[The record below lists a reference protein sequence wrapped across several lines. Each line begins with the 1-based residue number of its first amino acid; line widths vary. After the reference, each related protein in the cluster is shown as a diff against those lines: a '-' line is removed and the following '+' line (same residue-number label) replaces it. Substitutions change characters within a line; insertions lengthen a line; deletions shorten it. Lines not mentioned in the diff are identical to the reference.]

1 MQNHQLDSAGSASD
15 QAIEWLARL
24 RADDVTPQETAD
36 FAIWLAASQE
46 NQQAFDNAAEIWQLT
61 ARMPVQS
68 VTLKP
73 RKMHRYG
80 SLLPLATAA
89 SVLFAAFMMVLQL
102 ATPSFATGKG
112 EQRRVVLADGSI
124 AFMNT
129 ASKIQVHYSA
139 DERRIVLQQGEV
151 WFDVARNAQRPFT
164 VDGRYA
170 DAKAVGTAFS
180 VRETPGF
187 TRVTVTEGAVVLL
200 SDNGQQSPHL
210 GPGDESTVS
219 ATATDYQQVD
229 PEIVLSWQRG
239 QLVYNDVRLD
249 ALLKDLN
256 RYLPKTMTIN
266 DQHLEGL
273 RVSAVLNL
281 DDQEAMLE
289 ALSRTL
295 PIRWKSLSD
304 TLIIVT
310 SST

>member
-1 MQNHQLDSAGSASD
+1 MQDHQLDSAGSASD

-36 FAIWLAASQE
+36 FAIWLAASAD
-46 NQQAFDNAAEIWQLT
+46 NQHAFDSAAELWQLT
-61 ARMPVQS
+61 AQMPVQS
-68 VTLKP
+68 ITLKS
-73 RKMHRYG
+73 KTHRHG

-129 ASKIQVHYSA
+129 ASKMQVQYSA
-139 DERRIVLQQGEV
+139 DERRIVLHEGEV
-151 WFDVARNAQRPFT
+151 WFDVAENAQRPFT

-170 DAKAVGTAFS
+170 DAKALGTAFS

-187 TRVTVTEGAVVLL
+187 TRVSVTEGTVVLL
-200 SDNGQQSPHL
+200 SENGQESPHL
-210 GPGDESTVS
+210 RPGDESTVS
-219 ATATDYQQVD
+219 ATATAYQQVD
-229 PEIVLSWQRG
+229 PEITLSWRRG

-249 ALLKDLN
+249 VLLKDLN

-273 RVSAVLNL
+273 RVTAVLSL

-310 SST
+310 FDT

>member
-1 MQNHQLDSAGSASD
+1 MQDHQLDSAGSASD

-36 FAIWLAASQE
+36 FAIWLAASAD
-46 NQQAFDNAAEIWQLT
+46 NQHAFDSAAEVWQLT
-61 ARMPVQS
+61 AQMPVQS
-68 VTLKP
+68 ITLKP
-73 RKMHRYG
+73 KVHRHG

-89 SVLFAAFMMVLQL
+89 SVLFAAFMLVLQL

-129 ASKIQVHYSA
+129 ASKMQVHYSA
-139 DERRIVLQQGEV
+139 DERRIVLHQGEV
-151 WFDVARNAQRPFT
+151 WFDVAKNAQRPFT

-170 DAKAVGTAFS
+170 DAKALGTAFS

-187 TRVTVTEGAVVLL
+187 TRVSVTEGTVVLL
-200 SDNGQQSPHL
+200 SENGQQSPHL

-229 PEIVLSWQRG
+229 PELVLSWQRG

-249 ALLKDLN
+249 DLLKDLN

-266 DQHLEGL
+266 DQHLEDL

-310 SST
+310 SDT

>member
-1 MQNHQLDSAGSASD
+1 MQDHQLDSAGSVSD

-24 RADDVTPQETAD
+24 RAEDVTPQETAD
-36 FAIWLAASQE
+36 FAIWLAASSAHQR
-46 NQQAFDNAAEIWQLT
+46 AFDEAAELWLLS
-61 ARMPVQS
+61 AHLPPQS

-73 RKMHRYG
+73 PASRYG
-80 SLLPLATAA
+80 SVVPLATAA
-89 SVLFAAFMMVLQL
+89 SVLFAAFLMVVQL
-102 ATPSFATGKG
+102 ATPSFTTEKG

-129 ASKIQVHYSA
+129 ASKMQVHYSA
-139 DERRIVLQQGEV
+139 DERRIVLTQGEV
-151 WFDVARNAQRPFT
+151 WFDVAENAERPFT
-164 VDGRYA
+164 VDGRFT
-170 DAKAVGTAFS
+170 DAQALGTAFS

-187 TRVTVTEGAVVLL
+187 TRVSVTEGEVVLI
-200 SDNGQQSPHL
+200 DENGVNSPHL
-210 GPGDESTVS
+210 GPGDEGTVS

-229 PEIVLSWQRG
+229 PEILLAWQRG

-249 ALLKDLN
+249 ELLHDLN
-256 RYLPKTMTIN
+256 RYLPKTMAIN
-266 DQHLEGL
+266 DQYLESL

-289 ALSRTL
+289 ALSKTL

-310 SST
+310 SDT